1 MAYNQPN
8 EIGSNRTVPLYHV
21 RALEPDA
28 AYQLADITKTRAQ
41 FGALSPRW
49 PTRFLDFKALP
60 TGVYRI
66 NRVNEDNEQPDT
78 LCSKDDPLGNEIPQG
93 FIPYQTQPRE
103 QRLSCIS
110 TIVNVDTRIQDSWS
124 VPYDQTAEQIALA
137 VEALKERQE
146 TQLINNP
153 EYGLLNNLTEGMKI
167 PTRKGAPTP
176 DDLDDLLSM
185 VWKEPSFFLAHPRA
199 LAAFERECTKRGVP
213 PETAQLH
220 GGNFLLWRG
229 VPIVPTDKLY
239 VDGEQ
244 RPHGS
249 GGKTSIL
256 LVRTGE
262 AKRGVVGLYQASVP
276 NEQSRGLSLRFRG
289 IDDHGVSSYLLNLYC
304 AVAVL
309 SDDALACLTGV
320 DVGVY
325 NDTRS

>member
-1 MAYNQPN
+1 MAGNPTTTF
-8 EIGSNRTVPLYHV
+8 GSDRPEPLFHV
-21 RALEPDA
+21 RALGPDA

-49 PTRFLDFKALP
+49 PTRFLEFKALP
-60 TGVYRI
+60 TAVYRV

-78 LCSKDDPLGNEIPQG
+78 LCGKDDPLGNEIPQG
-93 FIPYQTQPRE
+93 FIPYQSAPRE

-110 TIVNVDTRIQDSWS
+110 TIVNVDTRVQDSWS
-124 VPYDQTAEQIALA
+124 QPYDQTSEQIALA

-146 TQLINNP
+146 TQLLNNP
-153 EYGLLNNLTEGMKI
+153 EYGLLHNLADGMTI
-167 PTRKGAPTP
+167 PTRHGPPTP

-213 PETAQLH
+213 PETTDMN
-220 GGNFLLWRG
+220 GGRFLLWRG

-239 VDGEQ
+239 VEGEQ
-244 RPHGS
+244 RPRGP
-249 GGKTSIL
+249 GGRTSVL

-262 AKRGVVGLYQASVP
+262 SRRGVLGLYQAGAP
-276 NEQSRGLSLRFRG
+276 GEQSRGLSLRLRG
-289 IDDHGVSSYLLNLYC
+289 IDDHGVASYLLNLYC
-304 AVAVL
+304 AAAVL
-309 SDDALACLTGV
+309 SDDALACLSDV

-325 NDTRS
+325 NDPRV